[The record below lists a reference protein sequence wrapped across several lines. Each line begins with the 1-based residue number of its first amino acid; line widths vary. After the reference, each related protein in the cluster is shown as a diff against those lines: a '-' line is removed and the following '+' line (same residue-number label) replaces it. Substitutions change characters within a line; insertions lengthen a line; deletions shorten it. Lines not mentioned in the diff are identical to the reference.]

1 VLDAELH
8 TFSRTSG
15 SSIAARF
22 SRGERSTCACSGP
35 PTYSTNLPS
44 SSLSAV
50 STSSSSSTDS
60 AAHVSLHPP
69 PARPRALTVQEGDE
83 LLSCSLR
90 AQGKSYRVEA
100 VDGIQSQNDIVVL
113 QFVNEHSDWVELV
126 VLVRFHGGRSI
137 SGDGEG
143 VAG

>member
-1 VLDAELH
+1 VH

-60 AAHVSLHPP
+60 AARVSSRPR
-69 PARPRALTVQEGDE
+69 PARRRALTVQEGDE
-83 LLSCSLR
+83 LLPRSLR
-90 AQGKSYRVEA
+90 AEGKSYRVQA
-100 VDGIQSQNDIVVL
+100 VNGVQAQDDIVVL
-113 QFVNEHSDWVELV
+113 QFVDEHGDWVELV

-137 SGDGEG
+137 SGDDEG
-143 VAG
+143 VGR